1 MSGNL
6 FLKMSLIKS
15 RNGLFDVF
23 WQPVFF
29 LLGQGFVGGLV
40 IGFVA
45 RKLNKVIAALFGV
58 IFIALNVLGFMRML
72 GVDTGLQLLNQLADT
87 LLNLLPISWAD
98 VQQQLDA
105 VFMVSIQ
112 VPFIGGF
119 LLGLVAGF
127 KLA

>member
-87 LLNLLPISWAD
+87 LFNLLPISWAD
-98 VQQQLDA
+98 VQQKLDA

-112 VPFIGGF
+112 Y
-119 LLGLVAGF
+119 LS
-127 KLA
+127 